1 MVSSAAMA
9 ALMAAYWFRQR
20 VAKVPGCLDIYQEQA
35 STRFDS
41 DNRRQPYS
49 CARRCLMI
57 HHEARYQFSIKR
69 PVLVTSVKCLVG
81 VLRVHSAYGYW
92 DAKALVSATCT

>member
-1 MVSSAAMA
+1 
-9 ALMAAYWFRQR
+9 
-20 VAKVPGCLDIYQEQA
+20 
-35 STRFDS
+35 
-41 DNRRQPYS
+41 
-49 CARRCLMI
+49 MI